1 MRSAISVRPCSC
13 TCRFHEEF
21 AVAARMIESHRI
33 DVQPLL
39 TEVLLLSEA
48 ESAFR
53 LAADRSHAIIVQID
67 FSI

>member
-1 MRSAISVRPCSC
+1 
-13 TCRFHEEF
+13 
-21 AVAARMIESHRI
+21 MIESHRI

-67 FSI
+67 FST